1 MGTIVDTAIA
11 VGTNAE
17 PFLTSNP
24 GFTAEELAPPFGITH
39 LRVTNTGGVNT
50 VYNNTAEHSYL
61 YLSTATPADRNQ
73 SVTIRVKRR
82 THGGGTYWW
91 AVARFSSGNFVYISF
106 TGDSNKRITIGKR
119 VGGTS
124 TDLGSSEDNARLAA
138 DGAEGDL
145 TLEITGTAPTI
156 SLRALW
162 NGVQVIAPVT
172 ITDAA
177 LDAVGRV
184 GFAQRTFAG
193 DSPSTLYHL
202 ARFTALDGVGGD
214 TTPPALTS
222 PTGAGGPLSC
232 SGSVSTNDATGTLYA
247 VVTAS
252 ATAPTGA
259 QVEAGQDHTAAPALR
274 VISQAVSA
282 IGLQSI
288 ASGAVSAGT
297 RYLHFMQKDPA
308 GNRSAVVS
316 SAAFTV
322 TAAAPTI
329 NTHPSN
335 QTVTAPATTTFSV
348 VATSSG
354 GALTYQWQRQPAGGG
369 GFTNIGSAT
378 AASFTPPA
386 TSVTG
391 GSANNGDQ
399 YRCVVSDSNGSTTS
413 NAATLTVNAPLAT
426 LTSQPLRRNSTTLSG
441 ATTLSWCAIHNESTG
456 AFVALKT
463 GVTVNSS
470 SVFSVSDAALVAG
483 TEYRLTWREAGGQKG
498 TASVVAA

>member
-73 SVTIRVKRR
+73 SVTLRVKRR

-193 DSPSTLYHL
+193 DSPTTLYHL

-214 TTPPALTS
+214 TTAPTLTS
-222 PTGAGGPLSC
+222 PTGAQTGSATA
-232 SGSVSTNDATGTLYA
+232 SGSVSTNEASGTLYRL
-247 VVTAS
+247 AS
-252 ATAPTGA
+252 TNAS
-259 QVEAGQDHTAAPALR
+259 ETAATVKAAALT
-274 VISQAVSA
+274 QAVSA
-282 IGLQSI
+282 TGVQAVTFSGLTASTTYYAHYVHRDAAGNDSLVASSASFTTAAAGDVTPPTLSAPSGTATGTTT
-288 ASGAVSAGT
+288 ASGSVTTNEANGTLYRYASTNASESAATIKAAGLTQAVSATGAQAVSFTGLTPGT
-297 RYLHFMQKDPA
+297 TYYAHFVHRDAA
-308 GNRSAVVS
+308 GNDSAVAS
-316 SAAFTV
+316 SAAFTT
-322 TAAAPTI
+322 TA
-329 NTHPSN
+329 
-335 QTVTAPATTTFSV
+335 V
-348 VATSSG
+348 G
-354 GALTYQWQRQPAGGG
+354 
-369 GFTNIGSAT
+369 
-378 AASFTPPA
+378 
-386 TSVTG
+386 
-391 GSANNGDQ
+391 
-399 YRCVVSDSNGSTTS
+399 
-413 NAATLTVNAPLAT
+413 AT

-470 SVFSVSDAALVAG
+470 SIFSVSDAALVAG